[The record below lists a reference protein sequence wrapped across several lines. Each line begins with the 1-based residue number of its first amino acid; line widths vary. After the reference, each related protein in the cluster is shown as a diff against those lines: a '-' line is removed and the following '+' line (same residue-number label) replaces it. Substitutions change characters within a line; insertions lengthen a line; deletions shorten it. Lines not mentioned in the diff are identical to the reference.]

1 MDQLVINT
9 PERIDDDIENF
20 RLDRLDEKDN
30 YTVAQVK
37 LCRKAED
44 GSPLLFYSQDLSRNF
59 RDKNDPLGSKRI
71 LKVFT
76 PANHEAIADETLT
89 HKFQDTVLAFKKKI
103 PDYSPLSDVHSDKM
117 KLFMDE
123 STAQFV
129 SDIGVN
135 VDGLGQDFSEMES
148 VTATPFM
155 EDVSISASS
164 LKSELELLKERLL
177 IIKGQIADS
186 FDEYLDPAVV
196 SDDEFARR
204 MALEHVPDGLVQ
216 KYLEVSVEIHSVK
229 SKLGEVNQ
237 VVFSETSSR
246 IKLPARIKEV
256 NYGLFK

>member
-1 MDQLVINT
+1 MDQLIINT
-9 PERIDDDIENF
+9 PERIEDDIEDF
-20 RLDRLDEKDN
+20 RLDRLDEKNN
-30 YTVAQVK
+30 YTVSRIK
-37 LCRKAED
+37 LCRKLED
-44 GSPLLFYSQDLSRNF
+44 DTPLLFYSQDLSRNF

-76 PANHEAIADETLT
+76 PVNHEAIADETLT
-89 HKFQDTVLAFKKKI
+89 HKFQDTVLAFKRQI

-148 VTATPFM
+148 VNATPFM
-155 EDVSISASS
+155 EDVSFSASS
-164 LKSELELLKERLL
+164 LKSELELLKEKLL

-186 FDEYLDPAVV
+186 FDAYWDPATVG
-196 SDDEFARR
+196 DDEFARR

-216 KYLEVSVEIHSVK
+216 KYLEVSEEIQSVK

-246 IKLPARIKEV
+246 IKLPARIKQGV
-256 NYGLFK
+256 FNGI

>member
-1 MDQLVINT
+1 MDQLIINT
-9 PERIDDDIENF
+9 PERIEDDIETF

-37 LCRKAED
+37 LCRKTED

-59 RDKNDPLGSKRI
+59 RDKNDLLGSKRI

-76 PANHEAIADETLT
+76 PANHGAVIDETLT
-89 HKFQDTVLAFKKKI
+89 HKFQDTVLAFKKQI

-123 STAQFV
+123 PTAQFI
-129 SDIGVN
+129 SDIGIN

-148 VTATPFM
+148 VNCTPYM
-155 EDVSISASS
+155 EDASVSASC
-164 LKSELELLKERLL
+164 LKSELSMLKEKMLL
-177 IIKGQIADS
+177 IKGRIAES
-186 FDEYLDPAVV
+186 FDEYLDPASVG
-196 SDDEFARR
+196 DDEFARR
-204 MALEHVPDGLVQ
+204 MALELVPDGLVQ
-216 KYLEVSVEIHSVK
+216 RYLEVSEEIKIVQC
-229 SKLGEVNQ
+229 KLGEVNQ
-237 VVFSETSSR
+237 VVFCETSSR

>member
-30 YTVAQVK
+30 YTVTQVK

-44 GSPLLFYSQDLSRNF
+44 GSSLLFYSQDFSRNF
-59 RDKNDPLGSKRI
+59 RDRNDPLGSKRI

-76 PANHEAIADETLT
+76 PANHGAVADETLT
-89 HKFQDTVLAFKKKI
+89 HKFQDTVLAFKKQI

-129 SDIGVN
+129 SDIGIN

-164 LKSELELLKERLL
+164 LKSELELLKEKLL
-177 IIKGQIADS
+177 LLKGQIADS
-186 FDEYLDPAVV
+186 FDEYLDPATVG
-196 SDDEFARR
+196 DDEFACR
-204 MALEHVPDGLVQ
+204 MALERVPDGLVQ
-216 KYLEVSVEIHSVK
+216 KYLEVSEEIQSVK

-246 IKLPARIKEV
+246 IKLPARIKQGV
-256 NYGLFK
+256 FNGI